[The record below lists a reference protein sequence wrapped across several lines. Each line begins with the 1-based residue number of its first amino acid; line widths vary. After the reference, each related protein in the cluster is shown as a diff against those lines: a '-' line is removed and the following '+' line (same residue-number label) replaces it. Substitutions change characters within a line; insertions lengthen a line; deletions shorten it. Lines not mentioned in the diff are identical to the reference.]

1 MRNDRI
7 ERHIVI
13 ERKRK
18 RGSIRLERD
27 QYIEASYTRE
37 DDTPLTHKYVEIM
50 GNIIKVSHLAIS
62 PAPSRKEARSCCVMY
77 FE

>member
-50 GNIIKVSHLAIS
+50 GNIL
-62 PAPSRKEARSCCVMY
+62 Y
-77 FE
+77 

>member
-27 QYIEASYTRE
+27 QYIEASTSYTRE

-50 GNIIKVSHLAIS
+50 GNI
-62 PAPSRKEARSCCVMY
+62 Y
-77 FE
+77 